1 MPNAIQVE
9 NLTVGYHWENGF
21 SIIIRD
27 LNLSI
32 EEGII
37 FGIAGESGS
46 GKSTFAQ
53 SIYNS
58 LRYPGE
64 IESGRVYFK
73 GNDLLKMSKNELRRI
88 RAVNMTFIPQAA
100 MNALNPVKRI
110 GDQFNDILEAH
121 GKNIVEFQQN
131 IQDVLKMVRLPQ
143 EILHNYPHELSGGMR
158 QRIVIAMALVLSPE
172 LVILDEPTTGL
183 DVLVE
188 HDILVDLKKIQRKKG
203 FTMIM
208 ITHDLSILYEISD
221 QLGMMYAGELTE
233 YGDRE
238 SMIKSSA
245 HPYNYLLLKSI
256 PRIGVR
262 KYDGIRL
269 TGNPSNY
276 DENFK
281 GCQFSTRCPY
291 KTFECELTHPELKK
305 VPNENHYYRCLRY
318 PDWVRDEK

>member
-1 MPNAIQVE
+1 MTNAIQVE

-158 QRIVIAMALVLSPE
+158 QRTVIAMALVLSPE

-188 HDILVDLKKIQRKKG
+188 HDILVDLKKYRG
-203 FTMIM
+203 
-208 ITHDLSILYEISD
+208 
-221 QLGMMYAGELTE
+221 
-233 YGDRE
+233 
-238 SMIKSSA
+238 
-245 HPYNYLLLKSI
+245 
-256 PRIGVR
+256 
-262 KYDGIRL
+262 
-269 TGNPSNY
+269 
-276 DENFK
+276 
-281 GCQFSTRCPY
+281 
-291 KTFECELTHPELKK
+291 KK
-305 VPNENHYYRCLRY
+305 VLQ
-318 PDWVRDEK
+318 